1 MRYYYYGG
9 KASNA
14 SLEEQQNGRREMSE
28 REQVSYEK
36 RYDRSVHCLPSDRD
50 LVIEAD
56 TVYEIDR
63 QCMRK
68 RNFPN

>member
-14 SLEEQQNGRREMSE
+14 SLEEQQNGRREMS
-28 REQVSYEK
+28 
-36 RYDRSVHCLPSDRD
+36 DRSVHRLPSDRD
-50 LVIEAD
+50 LIIEAD

-68 RNFPN
+68 RKFPN

>member
-9 KASNA
+9 KAGKG
-14 SLEEQQNGRREMSE
+14 SLEEQQNSKRE
-28 REQVSYEK
+28 RVDKEQISHDKGYDKSMHHVSRDE
-36 RYDRSVHCLPSDRD
+36 D
-50 LVIEAD
+50 LVIDED

-68 RNFPN
+68 RNFPG

>member
-9 KASNA
+9 KASDA
-14 SLEEQQNGRREMSE
+14 SLEEQQNDRREMP
-28 REQVSYEK
+28 
-36 RYDRSVHCLPSDRD
+36 DRSVHRLPSDRD
-50 LVIEAD
+50 LIIEAD

>member
-14 SLEEQQNGRREMSE
+14 SLEEQQNGRREMSD

-36 RYDRSVHCLPSDRD
+36 GYDRSVHRLPSDRD
-50 LVIEAD
+50 LIIEAD